1 MLTKFNYDSFSFHD
15 VLHLGSVVEDRIDAL
30 SINSASEIYFAGSSI
45 HSLVSN
51 KKDIF
56 VSRLMGS
63 NTGPRIIGN
72 YPSEIPCSRSF
83 EFRIRSDFW
92 DSEAVGFKIVGFD
105 EENSIKWLNVN
116 VAPNS
121 DIIFTGSHLPFR
133 PKCLVSTWNL
143 QQVINLK

>member
-72 YPSEIPCSRSF
+72 YPSRIPCGRSF
-83 EFRIRSDFW
+83 EFRIEAISGIQ
-92 DSEAVGFKIVGFD
+92 EAVGFKI
-105 EENSIKWLNVN
+105 SR
-116 VAPNS
+116 
-121 DIIFTGSHLPFR
+121 FR
-133 PKCLVSTWNL
+133 
-143 QQVINLK
+143 